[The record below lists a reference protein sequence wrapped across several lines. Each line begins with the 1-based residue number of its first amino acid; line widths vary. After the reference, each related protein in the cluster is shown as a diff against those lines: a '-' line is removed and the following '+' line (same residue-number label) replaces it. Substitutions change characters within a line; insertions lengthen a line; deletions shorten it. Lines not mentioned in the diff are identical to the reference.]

1 MVANIKNMERLR
13 KKQQKQPYSFDFPV
27 MRKAINEADMQK
39 GCTGLIAHI
48 IPIMPQFYMPV
59 KEIKK
64 RAFTLHY
71 IEKMRVYAET
81 AVSHPL
87 YFFPDSCWRRNTRI
101 CGGASRR
108 MSISL
113 VPRPLDTY
121 RLVPLIS

>member
-1 MVANIKNMERLR
+1 MERLR

-27 MRKAINEADMQK
+27 MRKAINEADMQN

-59 KEIKK
+59 TEIKK
-64 RAFTLHY
+64 NAPLTLY

-87 YFFPDSCWRRNTRI
+87 
-101 CGGASRR
+101 
-108 MSISL
+108 
-113 VPRPLDTY
+113 
-121 RLVPLIS
+121 

>member
-1 MVANIKNMERLR
+1 MERLR

-64 RAFTLHY
+64 
-71 IEKMRVYAET
+71 
-81 AVSHPL
+81 
-87 YFFPDSCWRRNTRI
+87 TR
-101 CGGASRR
+101 
-108 MSISL
+108 L
-113 VPRPLDTY
+113 
-121 RLVPLIS
+121 